1 MSLINVSLN
10 LVAYADAM
18 KNVNPSVKFTDLK
31 WSMLG
36 LPTNASQMV
45 PIVLSPG
52 TSQTVMSLARSL
64 SYSGATSFVV
74 SAVPASSYAQIAGSF
89 GQRTGRS
96 DGDATTQWAISIT
109 NTLVK
114 AQFTGTGTA
123 PDFTTIQVGDGVT
136 LGAGFSTFNQGDF
149 VVVNKGVN
157 YVEFINAIGV
167 AETVAAQVDIYS
179 NGPVQVGDI
188 IDITNGAFSF
198 PNQGQFQIVRV
209 TDTFVQFTNSS
220 VVAETVT
227 GITSGLSIYPI
238 ADKWMLLAIDNRVIC
253 QFNGDTGTGCEV
265 EPPVTGDIEK
275 NPGLLLKRGKIFQLT
290 LSNPGLN
297 VANGF
302 VFLSE

>member
-18 KNVNPSVKFTDLK
+18 KNVNPCVKFTDLK

-52 TSQTVMSLARSL
+52 ASQTVISLSRTL
-64 SYSGATSFVV
+64 SYSGATSFVIT
-74 SAVPASSYAQIAGSF
+74 AVPATSYAQIAASF
-89 GQRTGRS
+89 GQRLGRS
-96 DGDATTQWAISIT
+96 DGDATTQWAVSIT

-114 AQFTGTGTA
+114 VQWTGTGTA

-136 LGAGFSTFNQGDF
+136 VGAGFSTFNQGDF
-149 VVVNKGVN
+149 VIVNKGSN
-157 YVEFINAIGV
+157 FVEYTNAIGV
-167 AETVAAQVDIYS
+167 AETVTAQVDVYS

-188 IDITNGAFSF
+188 IDISNPAFSF

-209 TDTFVQFTNSS
+209 TDTFIQFTNSA
-220 VVAETVT
+220 VVPETVT
-227 GITSGLSIYPI
+227 GVSIGLSVYPT
-238 ADKWMLLAIDNRVIC
+238 ADKWMLLAVDNRVVC
-253 QFNGDTGTGCEV
+253 QFNGDSGTGCEI

-290 LSNPGLN
+290 LSNPGLK